1 MTTGTAVLSV
11 DIGTSSTKGVLVD
24 LSGRVVAASG
34 REHAVSRPRPGWAE
48 MDAGIWWDE
57 YQDLARELARRAS
70 ELNLTVAALGV
81 SGMGPCALITDLA
94 GTPLRP
100 ALLYGIDT
108 RAGEQIERLNR
119 DLGEAEILA
128 RCGSALSSQATGPKL
143 AWLAEHE
150 PVIAA
155 APRRLFMPSS
165 WLAYHLTGNYGLD
178 YHSASQ
184 AVPLFDLDQHQWY
197 EPWARHVAPW
207 LELPPLA
214 WPGEEAGRLTEQ
226 AARELGLRAGLPVI
240 TGSVDAW
247 LEAISAGAHH
257 DGDLMLMYG
266 TTLFL
271 IATSRRRLSAPGM
284 WGTLGALPGS
294 YSVAGGLATSGAL
307 TAWLAGLTGGDY
319 ETLTREAAESG
330 PGARGLLML
339 PYFAGE
345 RTPLMDPDARG
356 VIAGLTLSH
365 TRGDLYRAAL
375 EATAF
380 GVRHNL
386 EAMAGSGAGIRRVVA
401 VGGGTQGE
409 LWLQIVSDVTGCEQ
423 ILPQQTIG
431 ASYGGALLAAA
442 LVADVDIAAWNPD
455 RAVITPDPMLRE
467 RYADRY
473 GQYRELYPST
483 RPVVH
488 HLAREQRDE
497 FPAE

>member
-1 MTTGTAVLSV
+1 VNTEAVLSV
-11 DIGTSSTKGVLVD
+11 DIGTSSTKGVLIKLD
-24 LSGRVVAASG
+24 GRVVGSAA
-34 REHAVSRPRPGWAE
+34 RQHEVSRPRPGWAE
-48 MDAGIWWDE
+48 MDAAVWWDE
-57 YQDLARELARRAS
+57 YRDLAAELAGRARDQG
-70 ELNLTVAALGV
+70 LTVAALGV
-81 SGMGPCALITDLA
+81 SGMGPCALITDRAGLA
-94 GTPLRP
+94 LRP

-119 DLGEAEILA
+119 ELGEDEILA
-128 RCGSALSSQATGPKL
+128 RCGSALSSQAVGPKL

-150 PVIAA
+150 PALAA

-165 WLAYHLTGNYGLD
+165 WLAYQLTGEYGLD

-184 AVPLFDLDQHQWY
+184 CTPLFDIDQRRWY
-197 EPWARHVAPW
+197 EPWARQIAPW
-207 LELPPLA
+207 VELPPLA
-214 WPGEEAGRLTEQ
+214 WPGEPAGRLTQ
-226 AARELGLRAGLPVI
+226 PVAAGLGLEPGIPVI
-240 TGSVDAW
+240 TGSIDAW
-247 LEAISAGAHH
+247 LEAISADAHN

-294 YSVAGGLATSGAL
+294 YSLAGGLATSGAL
-307 TAWLAGLTGGDY
+307 TAWLAELTGGDFA
-319 ETLTREAAESG
+319 TLTGEAAASG

-345 RTPLMDPDARG
+345 RTPLLDPDARG

-375 EATAF
+375 EGTAF

-409 LWLQIVSDVTGCEQ
+409 LWTQIISDVTGCAQ
-423 ILPQQTIG
+423 IIPEQTIG

-442 LVADVDIAAWNPD
+442 LVADVDIKTWNPP
-455 RAVITPDPMLRE
+455 RAVVTPDQRLGEYYAE
-467 RYADRY
+467 RYRL
-473 GQYRELYPST
+473 YRELYPAT
-483 RPVVH
+483 RSIVH
-488 HLAREQRDE
+488 QLARLRSPHAQL
-497 FPAE
+497 